1 MSSANREVVRRHY
14 EDGVNRGDMDVAT
27 ECFATDYVNHLPG
40 EPEPQR
46 GIEAWKA
53 MFQSF
58 RTGFPDMA
66 TRLEDV
72 FSDGDKVAVR
82 HHWTGTH
89 LGEYGGVP
97 ATGVRI
103 SFTGNDIYRVVGG
116 KIVEEWSEYD
126 ELNILRQIGAFKHV
140 GELA

>member
-27 ECFATDYVNHLPG
+27 ECFAADYVNHLPG

-46 GIEAWKA
+46 GIEAWKT

-82 HHWTGTH
+82 HLWTGTH

-97 ATGVRI
+97 PTGVRI
-103 SFTGNDIYRVVGG
+103 TFTGNDIYRVVDG

-126 ELNILRQIGAFKHV
+126 ELSILRQIRALSDAEV
-140 GELA
+140 VA